1 MRMDVFTIEY
11 LCSILALLLQ
21 RQDTNMRLAIPVQF
35 NVDVSISRLETCN
48 SMQSITDLY
57 RIGLSTS
64 QVAMF

>member
-48 SMQSITDLY
+48 SMQSIAGLY

>member
-48 SMQSITDLY
+48 SMQSIADLY